1 MKILYTTFTLHS
13 YTITIFYAKGE
24 FMSKNIVLV
33 FEADDADI
41 LDIQS
46 YIASRGYDIK
56 KINQKNKQS
65 NKNIIAF
72 GDFYKFNL
80 KTKET
85 FYMNEK
91 LKLTKKESLFLKL
104 LLLNI
109 GHIVTFEQ
117 ATKYIWNQ
125 EESITE
131 NNLRTLVWRLRNKL
145 ETDLIKNNQSVGYY
159 IDV

>member
-1 MKILYTTFTLHS
+1 
-13 YTITIFYAKGE
+13 
-24 FMSKNIVLV
+24 MSKNIVLV

-80 KTKET
+80 KTR
-85 FYMNEK
+85 
-91 LKLTKKESLFLKL
+91 ESFFK
-104 LLLNI
+104 
-109 GHIVTFEQ
+109 T
-117 ATKYIWNQ
+117 
-125 EESITE
+125 S
-131 NNLRTLVWRLRNKL
+131 
-145 ETDLIKNNQSVGYY
+145 SS
-159 IDV
+159 